1 MFFSAA
7 FPAAAILS
15 YLNNIIEIKLDAN
28 QILNHEPR
36 PAPIRAGGI
45 GVWFNIMETMGFVA
59 IASNAVIFVLT
70 SNRCIIPFFWHT
82 FQIDHFL
89 RSFGAIYYNF
99 CQYTAQ
105 SELAG
110 NFSLNPHSNMQILTP
125 SMRTCVD
132 FCSGL
137 YAGAPPILIARLI
150 FAVSD
155 GQSSLYFLSPQ
166 SPF

>member
-1 MFFSAA
+1 M
-7 FPAAAILS
+7 PLS
-15 YLNNIIEIKLDAN
+15 LCSHPTGALY
-28 QILNHEPR
+28 
-36 PAPIRAGGI
+36 
-45 GVWFNIMETMGFVA
+45 
-59 IASNAVIFVLT
+59 
-70 SNRCIIPFFWHT
+70 PFFDT
-82 FQIDHFL
+82 LFKLIIFL

-110 NFSLNPHSNMQILTP
+110 NFSLNPYSNMQILSP

-150 FAVSD
+150 FAASQFSV
-155 GQSSLYFLSPQ
+155 YFLSPQ